1 MIDGKNFFDQPFK
14 NNLIICD
21 SIQNIATGQRD
32 DYAAGCLLDY
42 NCFKDYYKMTGID
55 LQNNKQLML
64 IQKQYNKLI
73 LQEI

>member
-1 MIDGKNFFDQPFK
+1 MIDGKNFFGQPFK
-14 NNLIICD
+14 NNLIIYD

-32 DYAAGCLLDY
+32 DYAAVCLLDY
-42 NCFKDYYKMTGID
+42 NCFKDYYKMTVID